1 MPLISIIIPVYN
13 VEAYLHK
20 CVNSVLDQDFKDIEV
35 LLVDDGSPDN
45 CPAICDEFAKKDA
58 RVKVIHKKNGGSSD
72 ARNEGMK
79 SANGEYLMFLDSDDY
94 WDGKDCLFNLIQ
106 SMQVSNADIIL
117 YGAKDVFVESNTVRV
132 ARGNYDIATIRKGK
146 DAAIQSLFTTH
157 HFPGSAWIL
166 TIKRCLVLE
175 HELFFVTGIKAEDI
189 DWLIHSFSKAASFDA
204 VNDAFYMYIKNR
216 PGAIT
221 TTADSK
227 SAVDI
232 LFSVSKWRPELEK
245 DLSVTNT
252 YLLSYLAYQYITAYI
267 IYASVPGNEKRI
279 LHAELKKNSGILKYA
294 QGKKTVLSRTVIE
307 LFGIEFGA
315 KIFRTAH
322 FALNKWPS
330 LKKIV

>member
-1 MPLISIIIPVYN
+1 MPLISIIIPVYK

-20 CVNSVLDQDFKDIEV
+20 CINSVLDQDFKDIEII
-35 LLVDDGSPDN
+35 LVDDGSPDN
-45 CPAICDEFAKKDA
+45 CPAICDAFTKKDT

-79 SANGEYLMFLDSDDY
+79 NATGEYLMFLDSDDY
-94 WDGKDCLFNLIQ
+94 WDGKDCLFNLVQ

-117 YGAKDVFVESNTVRV
+117 YGAKDVFVESNTTRV

-146 DAAIQSLFTTH
+146 DAAIQSLFATH

-166 TIKRCLVLE
+166 TIKRTLVLE

-227 SAVDI
+227 SAIDI
-232 LFSVSKWRPELEK
+232 LFSVSKWRPLLEK
-245 DLSVTNT
+245 DLSPTNT
-252 YLLSYLAYQYITAYI
+252 HLLSYLAYQYITAYI
-267 IYASVPGNEKRI
+267 IYADVPANEKSS
-279 LHAELKKNSGILKYA
+279 LYAALQKNVGILKYA
-294 QGKKTVLSRTVIE
+294 QGKKTVMSKIIIQ
-307 LFGIEFGA
+307 LFGVELGA
-315 KIFRTAH
+315 KIFKTVH
-322 FALNKWPS
+322 FVMNKWPS

>member
-1 MPLISIIIPVYN
+1 MPLISIIIPVYK

-20 CVNSVLDQDFKDIEV
+20 CVNSVLNQDFKDIEV

-45 CPAICDEFAKKDA
+45 CPIICDEFAKKDA
-58 RVKVIHKKNGGSSD
+58 RFKVIHKKNGGLSD
-72 ARNEGMK
+72 ARNEGIK
-79 SANGEYLMFLDSDDY
+79 IATGEYLMFLDSDDY

-117 YGAKDVFVESNTVRV
+117 YGAKDVFVESHTIRV
-132 ARGNYDIATIRKGK
+132 ARGNYDIVAIRKGK
-146 DAAIQSLFTTH
+146 EAAIQSLFATH

-166 TIKRCLVLE
+166 AVKRSLVIQN
-175 HELFFVTGIKAEDI
+175 ELFFVTGIKAEDI
-189 DWLIHSFSKAASFDA
+189 DWLINAFSKAKTFDA
-204 VNDAFYMYIKNR
+204 VNDTFYMYIKNR

-221 TTADSK
+221 TTADAK
-227 SAVDI
+227 SALDI
-232 LFSVSKWRPELEK
+232 LFSVSKWTHELEK
-245 DLSVTNT
+245 DLSVTNA

-267 IYASVPGNEKRI
+267 IYASVPVNEKRI
-279 LHAELKKNSGILKYA
+279 LYAVLKKNLGILKYA
-294 QGKKTVLSRTVIE
+294 QGKKTVLSKTVID

>member
-1 MPLISIIIPVYN
+1 MPLISIIIPVYK

-35 LLVDDGSPDN
+35 LLVDDGSPNN
-45 CPAICDEFAKKDA
+45 CPAICDAFAKKDA
-58 RVKVIHKKNGGSSD
+58 RVTVIHKKNGGLSD
-72 ARNEGMK
+72 ARNEGIK
-79 SANGEYLMFLDSDDY
+79 IAQGEYLMFLYSDDY
-94 WDGKDCLFNLIQ
+94 WEGKDSLSNLVH
-106 SMQVSNADIIL
+106 SMQRTKADIIL
-117 YGAKDVFVESNTVRV
+117 YGAKDVFLENKTIRLS
-132 ARGNYDIATIRKGK
+132 RGNYDIEAIRKGR
-146 DAAIQSLFTTH
+146 DSAIRSLFATN

-166 TIKRCLVLE
+166 AIKRSLVIQN
-175 HELFFVTGIKAEDI
+175 ELFFVTGIKAEDI
-189 DWLIHSFSKAASFDA
+189 DWLIHSFSKAKSFDA

-227 SAVDI
+227 SALDI
-232 LFSVSKWRPELEK
+232 LFSVSKWRTELEK

-267 IYASVPGNEKRI
+267 IYASVPANEKRI
-279 LHAELKKNSGILKYA
+279 LYAELQKNSGILKYA